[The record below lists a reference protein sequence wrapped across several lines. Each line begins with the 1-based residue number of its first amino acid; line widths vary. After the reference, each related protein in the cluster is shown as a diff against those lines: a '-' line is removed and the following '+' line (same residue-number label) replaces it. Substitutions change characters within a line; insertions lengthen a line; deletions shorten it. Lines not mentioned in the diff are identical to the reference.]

1 MYYKWKRQLA
11 AGCGERYRRLKI
23 RSMKEKGHI
32 YALYLGLAVL
42 VIVTVS
48 YLALRQPT
56 DKAAAP
62 AGDGRNQLRGLV
74 LTSPE
79 WTGDF
84 DKMLEYRRI
93 RVLVPH
99 SRTLYFNDRGRERG
113 LIGET
118 VRDFEHYLNKKCAR
132 KLGKRPLTV
141 FIVPC
146 TRDALLPGVARGLG
160 DIAAGDI
167 TVTGERL
174 KTVDFVA
181 PEGLPH
187 VSEVLVAGP
196 KSPAVG
202 VIDDLAGKTV
212 HVRKA
217 SSYYESLLS
226 LNERFKREGGFWSRN
241 RKTPVKIILVPDAL
255 EDEDLMEM
263 LNAGLFEFLVV
274 DDWIAKIWAQVLPKI
289 KVREDIA
296 LRSDGRIG
304 WAIRKGS
311 PQLEVEIQDFYKNYI
326 KKHGVR
332 ESRLAQYHKRIKQI
346 KDPTGTAEW
355 KRFEQTLALFEKY
368 GQKYRFDPVMLAAQ
382 GYQESALDQNKR
394 SPVGAIG
401 IMQIMPA
408 TGASL
413 KVGNIRE
420 TEPNIHAG
428 AKYMDSLITRY
439 FPDSSFNEQDRTLF
453 AFASYNAGPGKIS
466 QMRKLAKERG
476 LDPNKWFNNVEVMIA
491 ERNGLQ
497 TTTYVRNIYKYYVA
511 YRLTLKHI
519 EEKRHA
525 RAQISPNKNQQSK

>member
-1 MYYKWKRQLA
+1 
-11 AGCGERYRRLKI
+11 
-23 RSMKEKGHI
+23 MKAKGHV
-32 YALYLGLAVL
+32 YGLYLGLAVL
-42 VIVTVS
+42 VIGAVS
-48 YLALRQPT
+48 YLAFRQLTSKP
-56 DKAAAP
+56 AAP
-62 AGDGRNQLRGLV
+62 VEDGRHGLV
-74 LTSPE
+74 LTSKE

-84 DKMLEYRRI
+84 DKMLAYRRI

-99 SRTLYFNDRGRERG
+99 SRTLYFNDKGRERG
-113 LIGET
+113 VTGDT
-118 VRDFEHYLNKKCAR
+118 VRDFEHYLNKKYA
-132 KLGKRPLTV
+132 KQLGKRPLTV
-141 FIVPC
+141 FIAPC
-146 TRDALLPGVARGLG
+146 TRDVLLTGVAKGLG

-167 TVTGERL
+167 TVTEERL

-181 PEGLPH
+181 PEEVPRM
-187 VSEVLVAGP
+187 SEVLVTGP

-226 LNERFKREGGFWSRN
+226 LNKRFKKEGGFWSQN
-241 RKTPVKIILVPDAL
+241 RKAPVKIILVPDAL

-263 LNAGLFEFLVV
+263 LNAGLFEYLVV
-274 DDWIAKIWAQVLPKI
+274 DDWVAKIWAQVLPKI
-289 KVREDIA
+289 KVREDIV
-296 LRSDGRIG
+296 LRSGGRIG

-311 PQLEVEIQDFYKNYI
+311 PQLEAEIQDFCRNYL
-326 KKHGVR
+326 KKQGVI
-332 ESRLAQYHKRIKQI
+332 ESRLAQYQKRIKQM
-346 KDPTGTAEW
+346 KNPTGTAEW

-368 GQKYRFDPVMLAAQ
+368 GQKYQFDPLMLAAQ
-382 GYQESALDQNKR
+382 GYQESALDQSKR

-428 AKYMDSLITRY
+428 AKYMDSLMSSY
-439 FPDSSFNEQDRTLF
+439 FPDNRFNEQDRTLF

-466 QMRKLAKERG
+466 QMRKLAQKRG
-476 LDPNKWFNNVEVMIA
+476 LDPDKWFNNVEVVIA

-511 YRLTLKHI
+511 YKLTVKNI
-519 EEKRHA
+519 EEKRAA
-525 RAQISPNKNQQSK
+525 REHVSPKKNQQSQ